1 MELCVCCLI
10 VEVGPVPGKDTLK
23 EVKLDKGGGATISV
37 ITNAPNVTAES
48 VGKRVVVALEGAEVK
63 GITVKR
69 CVVGGRPSE
78 GMFCDS
84 AMLNWKGGGAGTACY
99 LDDNFELGA
108 PAPEERP
115 RPKQAAVQNAV
126 AATADGLLFEKKQTK
141 EEKKAAAA
149 KSKELR
155 KNKKLGIE
163 EVPEPEPVAPPP
175 KPVEAPAPPPRVR
188 GPRVAPPV
196 VVVAPAAPADA
207 DADAAEAAPSV
218 AVASLFGK
226 KKKKDTAK

>member
-126 AATADGLLFEKKQTK
+126 AATAEEADKGGK
-141 EEKKAAAA
+141 EGRR
-149 KSKELR
+149 R
-155 KNKKLGIE
+155 K
-163 EVPEPEPVAPPP
+163 VQ
-175 KPVEAPAPPPRVR
+175 R
-188 GPRVAPPV
+188 
-196 VVVAPAAPADA
+196 
-207 DADAAEAAPSV
+207 AAEEQKARHRGGAR
-218 AVASLFGK
+218 AGARG
-226 KKKKDTAK
+226 A